1 MAQSSRYY
9 KIDDD
14 ILLEFIYHDQA
25 NPLPYDIEV
34 DDNGSE
40 IKIINTVSGD
50 HTQTR
55 HLVHEL
61 GSDVVNFD
69 VTTDSGYVSIEN
81 FAARS
86 LLLEVGKTYKFEL
99 SALANPGDF
108 LVTGNSLAN
117 PLTGTIYEYVPQAT
131 GSFVYELTGYKGGK
145 VTVANVANPLF
156 ATPDEETGNS
166 IKTGSGSIERYHGIE
181 VSDGKY
187 ALLDN
192 NNTFIQSGW
201 GGSDLAEVQA
211 SQSFAFNN
219 VTTVRYDKVRLHLRT
234 GFSFA
239 ARGKE
244 GFIFEVKT
252 NRDGGVQNFLTQ
264 IVYLNTS
271 SFEIK
276 NPKPFLLGELLYS
289 SFIEVKIPSLIGQYP
304 DFSDF
309 FYGDGTPGSSNL
321 DPTSNYDV
329 SLKMIDLVEDSL
341 LSVDYV
347 YTGEEKNL
355 MIPREDEFQD
365 FTCVVEEA
373 EDGNYFK
380 IYGEK
385 DGSASTFEAH
395 LIQRTTE
402 STDDISVIFD
412 ISVQEQIGQS
422 FIETAFQQI
431 VLIEDFEEG
440 IQYRPIIKNS
450 EIATS
455 FSIDVAMRIYNQTE
469 NTQILKT
476 ASLISS
482 KPAVYGKKMMR
493 INLNSGNNITKIY
506 NTLPNLQ
513 ATRAVSSSINN
524 ALPKPQVKFV
534 PAFVERLAIKTNVRE
549 WNPDSEVNN
558 ETPSAVLRVS
568 PYDSYIKI
576 DISKV
581 EDGEDKA
588 LSFLNAKNVKLEFTN
603 GTYFNCIKTF
613 ENIDMGNGELL
624 FKIDKANASK
634 IQGIQDKKYYISLD
648 NGSTETLV
656 YQGRFINV

>member
-201 GGSDLAEVQA
+201 GGSALAEVQA

-558 ETPSAVLRVS
+558 ETPSPILRIS

-581 EDGEDKA
+581 EDGENKA

>member
-14 ILLEFIYHDQA
+14 ILLEFIWHDQA
-25 NPLPYDIEV
+25 NPLDYDIEV
-34 DDNGSE
+34 DNNGSE
-40 IKIINTVSGD
+40 IKIINTVLGD
-50 HTQTR
+50 STQTR

-69 VTTDSGYVSIEN
+69 VTTDMGYVAIEN
-81 FAARS
+81 FASRS
-86 LLLEVGKTYKFEL
+86 LLLETGKTYKFNL
-99 SALANPGDF
+99 TALQNPALF
-108 LVTGNSLAN
+108 TVSGNSLSN
-117 PLTGTIYEYVPQAT
+117 PLVGNIYSYIPQVT
-131 GSFVYELTGYKGGK
+131 GSYVYELTGFQGGK
-145 VTVANVANPLF
+145 VTVSNVANPLF

-166 IKTGSGSIERYHGIE
+166 IKTGSGAIERYHGIE
-181 VSDGKY
+181 ISDGKY
-187 ALLDN
+187 ALLDTPN
-192 NNTFIQSGW
+192 NLLNSGW
-201 GGSDLAEVQA
+201 AGSDTAEVNTSQA
-211 SQSFAFNN
+211 FAFNN
-219 VTTVRYDKVRLHLRT
+219 VTSVRYDKVRLHLRT

-239 ARGKE
+239 GRGKE

-252 NRDGGVQNFLTQ
+252 NRTSGIQNFLTQ

-276 NPKPFLLGELLYS
+276 NPKPFVLGELLYS
-289 SFIEVKIPSLIGQYP
+289 SFIEVKIPSLVGQYQ
-304 DFSDF
+304 DFANF
-309 FYGDGTPGSSNL
+309 FYDDGTGTSDL

-329 SLKMIDLVEDSL
+329 SLKLIDLLEDNL
-341 LSVDYV
+341 TSVDYV
-347 YTGEEKNL
+347 YTGDEKNL
-355 MIPREDEFQD
+355 MVSREDEFQD

-385 DGSASTFEAH
+385 DNSASAFEAYI
-395 LIQRTTE
+395 IQRTTE
-402 STDDISVIFD
+402 TSDDISVIFD

-422 FIETAFQQI
+422 FIETSYQQI

-455 FSIDVAMRIYNQTE
+455 FSIDATMRIYNQTE

-476 ASLISS
+476 ASLISN
-482 KPAVYGKKMMR
+482 KPAVYGKKMMK
-493 INLNSGNNITKIY
+493 INLNSGNNVTKIY

-513 ATRAVSSSINN
+513 AARSVAASINN
-524 ALPKPQVKFV
+524 ALPKPQVKYV
-534 PAFVERLAIKTNVRE
+534 PAFLERLAIKTNVRE
-549 WNPDSEVNN
+549 YNLEEDTNS
-558 ETPSAVLRVS
+558 ETPTSLLRIS

-576 DISKV
+576 DVTKK
-581 EDGEDKA
+581 EDGEFKA

-603 GTYFNCIKTF
+603 GTYFNCITSNKD
-613 ENIDMGNGELL
+613 IDLGNGEFL
-624 FKIDKANASK
+624 FKIDKANAAK
-634 IQGIQDKKYYISLD
+634 IQGIADKKYYISLD
-648 NGSTETLV
+648 NGSDETLV

>member
-25 NPLPYDIEV
+25 SPLPYDIEV

-40 IKIINTVSGD
+40 IKIINTISGD
-50 HTQTR
+50 STQTR

-69 VTTDSGYVSIEN
+69 VDVDSGYVSIEN

-86 LLLEVGKTYKFEL
+86 LLLEVGKTYKFQL
-99 SALANPGDF
+99 SALGNPGDF
-108 LVTGNSLAN
+108 SVTGNSLAN
-117 PLTGTIYEYVPQAT
+117 PLNGTIYDYVPQTT
-131 GSFVYELTGYKGGK
+131 GSFVYELVGYQGGK

-192 NNTFIQSGW
+192 NNTFINSGW
-201 GGSDLAEVQA
+201 AGSDLTEVQA
-211 SQSFAFNN
+211 SQATAFNN

-252 NRDGGVQNFLTQ
+252 NRTSGVQNFLTQ

-289 SFIEVKIPSLIGQYP
+289 SFIEVKLPSLVGQYS
-304 DFSDF
+304 DFSNF
-309 FYGDGTPGSSNL
+309 FYDDGTGNSDL

-355 MIPREDEFQD
+355 MVPREDEFQD

-385 DGSASTFEAH
+385 DGSASAFEAH

-440 IQYRPIIKNS
+440 VHYRPIIKNS

-493 INLNSGNNITKIY
+493 INLNSGNNVTKIY

-558 ETPSAVLRVS
+558 ETPSSTLRVS

-581 EDGEDKA
+581 EYGEEKA

-603 GTYFNCIKTF
+603 GTYFNCIKSF

-648 NGSTETLV
+648 NGSTQTLV